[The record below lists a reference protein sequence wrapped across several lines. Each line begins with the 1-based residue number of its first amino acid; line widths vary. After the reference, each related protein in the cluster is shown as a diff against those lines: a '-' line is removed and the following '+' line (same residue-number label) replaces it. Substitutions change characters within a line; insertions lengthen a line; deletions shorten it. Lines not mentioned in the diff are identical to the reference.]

1 VVAEAARLV
10 DEVGRDRLTLAAVAK
25 RFDVALPSLYKHVAG
40 LDDLHRRL
48 AVGVAR
54 EVGNVMRRA
63 ATGRAGADAIRSVAA
78 AYRDYAHR
86 HPGCYAYLL
95 RAPTGDPD
103 HVAAAAEILDVLND
117 VLAGYD
123 IRGDDAVD
131 AARLVRSTLHG
142 FVSLEVE
149 GGFGMPLSVDRA
161 YDRVVDV
168 LDQALTSWSSQTQ
181 AS

>member
-1 VVAEAARLV
+1 
-10 DEVGRDRLTLAAVAK
+10 
-25 RFDVALPSLYKHVAG
+25 
-40 LDDLHRRL
+40 
-48 AVGVAR
+48 
-54 EVGNVMRRA
+54 
-63 ATGRAGADAIRSVAA
+63 
-78 AYRDYAHR
+78 
-86 HPGCYAYLL
+86 
-95 RAPTGDPD
+95 
-103 HVAAAAEILDVLND
+103 

-161 YDRVVDV
+161 YDRVVDA